1 MNSSGKV
8 IIIGGGPGGLA
19 AAIALKRAGFEATV
33 YERAGRV
40 RETGSGLTLWPNAMK
55 ALTILGVADAVRSVS
70 LPTAGIAMRAWQ
82 GEWLFGVTDSDHLEA
97 ASDLSGAALRRADL
111 LDALLQA
118 AGEDAVK
125 FGARCISYTQD
136 GRSVS
141 AYFEDGSQACGSV
154 LVGADGIRSS
164 IRAQMLGK
172 SKLRYAGY
180 TVWRGVTRFKLE
192 RSVGVT
198 TMGRGAQF
206 GFFPMK
212 QDRVY
217 WFASINAPE
226 GEQDS
231 PAGPRPRLLECFGNW
246 HEPIKEII
254 EATDQSSIIRT
265 DIYDQDPLKRWSDG
279 RVTLLGDAAH
289 PATPTM
295 GQGACQAIEDA
306 VVLAACLSANPDP
319 AQALK
324 DYEGRRMKRTG
335 AITMQSRRMGEMGR
349 WKNPLACWLRDRLI
363 KSIPNRA
370 RLRQL
375 NEMFRFE
382 V

>member
-1 MNSSGKV
+1 
-8 IIIGGGPGGLA
+8 
-19 AAIALKRAGFEATV
+19 
-33 YERAGRV
+33 
-40 RETGSGLTLWPNAMK
+40 MK

-70 LPTAGIAMRAWQ
+70 LPTAGIAMRAWR
-82 GEWLFGVTDSDHLEA
+82 GEWLFDVMPSDRLEA
-97 ASDLSGAALRRADL
+97 ASDLSGAAMRRSDL
-111 LDALLQA
+111 LDALLEA
-118 AGEDAVK
+118 LGKDTVR
-125 FGARCISYTQD
+125 FGARCVGYTQD
-136 GRSVS
+136 GGRVT
-141 AYFEDGSQACGSV
+141 AYFDDGSQACGSV

-172 SKLRYAGY
+172 TKLRYAGY
-180 TVWRGVTRFKLE
+180 AVWRGVARFKLD
-192 RSVGVT
+192 RNVGVT

-206 GFFPMK
+206 GFFPMR

-217 WFASINAPE
+217 WFASMNAPE

-265 DIYDQDPLKRWSDG
+265 DIYDQDPLSRWSDG

-306 VVLAACLSANPDP
+306 VVLAACLGANPNA

-324 DYEGRRMKRTG
+324 AYEGRRMKRTG

-363 KSIPNRA
+363 KNIPNRA

-375 NEMFRFE
+375 GEMFRFD